1 MRGLSGEELL
11 GLPVRF
17 NGIEL
22 GRPVDVLF
30 DREVSRAVGL
40 EVVCGDDE
48 RRFLPLSV
56 TTVDGDSIAIGSPF
70 LLVDESGLSFYREEA
85 RTLRACAAHESTTRV
100 SMACSAT
107 SCSGR
112 MGRSMRLC
120 SLPATERRECHATAC
135 AFRKVGPRQTQPP
148 PRGDRNE
155 EFRTCLCR
163 E

>member
-1 MRGLSGEELL
+1 
-11 GLPVRF
+11 VRF

-56 TTVDGDSIAIGSPF
+56 ATVDGDSIAIGSPF

-85 RTLRACAAHESTTRV
+85 RTLRALRGARIDHQGVNGVLRDIVLGEDGTIDAVVLATGDGAKRV
-100 SMACSAT
+100 PRDGLRLSKGWAQADPT
-107 SCSGR
+107 SSPR
-112 MGRSMRLC
+112 RS
-120 SLPATERRECHATAC
+120 
-135 AFRKVGPRQTQPP
+135 
-148 PRGDRNE
+148 
-155 EFRTCLCR
+155 
-163 E
+163 